1 MAPPPALPRPPAAS
15 RLLIAGGRLIDP
27 SQGIDGAYDL
37 LIEDGRV
44 AEVVPRG
51 GGAGTERRA
60 GGSLIDERRAGGGA
74 GGEAGGGGAGAGGA
88 GGGGAGAGARRE
100 GRGGGRRVG
109 PAGREVE
116 WLDAAG
122 LVVSPGLIDMHV
134 HLREPGQEYK
144 ETVATGTM
152 AAAAGGFTA
161 VACMANTEPVND
173 NRSVTEHILVEARRH
188 GFARVHPIGAV
199 SKRLEGEELAE
210 IGEMVRAG
218 AVAVSDDGRPVMNA
232 ELMRRALLFAQ
243 HFDVPVIQHAEDLHL
258 SGAGVMHEGEWST
271 RLGLAGIPGSAEDV
285 MVARDLLLLEDTGGR
300 YHVAHLSTARSL
312 EMVRQ
317 ARRRGLPVTCEVT
330 PHHLVLT
337 DEEVSRSGY
346 STQCKMKPPLRSEDD
361 RRALLAGLA
370 DGTVDAIAS
379 DHAPHHADE
388 KDVEFDLAP
397 FGILGL
403 ETTLG
408 LCLDRLVRPGLIGLP
423 RLVELLSTGPAR
435 VLKLAGG
442 TLRPGSPADVTL
454 FDPEGAV
461 TIEAASFLSR
471 SRNTPFD
478 GWRLRGRPVATL
490 LGGRR
495 VELPRPRPAGT
506 AGAGG

>member
-1 MAPPPALPRPPAAS
+1 
-15 RLLIAGGRLIDP
+15 
-27 SQGIDGAYDL
+27 
-37 LIEDGRV
+37 
-44 AEVVPRG
+44 
-51 GGAGTERRA
+51 
-60 GGSLIDERRAGGGA
+60 
-74 GGEAGGGGAGAGGA
+74 
-88 GGGGAGAGARRE
+88 
-100 GRGGGRRVG
+100 
-109 PAGREVE
+109 
-116 WLDAAG
+116 
-122 LVVSPGLIDMHV
+122 
-134 HLREPGQEYK
+134 
-144 ETVATGTM
+144 M

-173 NRSVTEHILVEARRH
+173 NRSVTEHILSEARRH
-188 GFARVHPIGAV
+188 GYARVHPIGAV
-199 SKRLEGEELAE
+199 SKQLAGEELAE

-243 HFDVPVIQHAEDLHL
+243 HFDVPVIQHAEDLNL
-258 SGAGVMHEGEWST
+258 SGKGVMHEGEWST
-271 RLGLAGIPGSAEDV
+271 RLGLAGIPGAAEDV

-312 EMVRQ
+312 ELVRR
-317 ARRRGLPVTCEVT
+317 ARRQGLPVTCEVT

-337 DEEVSRSGY
+337 DEEVARTVF
-346 STQCKMKPPLRSEDD
+346 STQCKMKPPLRSERD

-370 DGTVDAIAS
+370 DGTVDVIAS

-408 LCLDRLVRPGLIGLP
+408 LCLDRLVRPGVISLS
-423 RLVELLSTGPAR
+423 RLVELLTAGPAR
-435 VLKLAGG
+435 VLGLPGG

-454 FDPEGAV
+454 FDPEGEV
-461 TIEAASFLSR
+461 TVAAASFLSR

-478 GWRLRGRPVATL
+478 GWKLRGKPVATL
-490 LGGRR
+490 VGGRR
-495 VELPRPRPAGT
+495 VELPRRGEAAAGR
-506 AGAGG
+506 